1 MSDTRTIYLKNNEGT
16 IYSSDPSNVG
26 SEYLDMSGFDSLN
39 PSENS
44 IFTSATNI
52 SLMYS
57 SYDVKL
63 VLTFMSDYD
72 NGRQARAQWIAKNQ
86 NSINQIS
93 VANTNNQDLI
103 FSKQAKIKT
112 IDFVENPYVNGV
124 QAELT
129 LELAGRWQSSVKR
142 TSATVYPYTGGTKK
156 YSYKYRQ
163 QNPVPQTN
171 AQGQINRLFNTEWSP
186 DFSGWNIGVPNTSG
200 KFTATTPLASDKSW
214 SLSSEKFGGSNVL
227 SKTYGSGISSINSG
241 LIPIGG
247 NAPSTVAIEAYSS
260 SDYNGTVTVSLRLY
274 YYDSNQNYISHAFKD
289 SGKIFSWTRPTF
301 SATSPSNAAY
311 VVVSFVTNGSVG
323 KSNYSQPMLVFS
335 STVGDYVPGVYK
347 DLSTNTYKYGYQ
359 IITDEVK
366 TDGYNGFIIN
376 IPSQTTPVNVT
387 LTAPNGLSATIKT
400 SQTNVPLQISSDMI
414 GYSLDNFDT
423 FTLLN
428 KGFPASKYWDN
439 LLSVYS
445 TIQTILNANTVTVSV
460 ASGTGSSIPFEF
472 YLYKLQDLI

>member
-1 MSDTRTIYLKNNEGT
+1 
-16 IYSSDPSNVG
+16 
-26 SEYLDMSGFDSLN
+26 MSGFDSLN

-44 IFTSATNI
+44 IFTSVTNI

-129 LELAGRWQSSVKR
+129 LELAGRWQSSVQR
-142 TSATVYPYTGGTKK
+142 TSATVYPYNGGTKK
-156 YSYKYRQ
+156 YTYR
-163 QNPVPQTN
+163 
-171 AQGQINRLFNTEWSP
+171 
-186 DFSGWNIGVPNTSG
+186 
-200 KFTATTPLASDKSW
+200 
-214 SLSSEKFGGSNVL
+214 
-227 SKTYGSGISSINSG
+227 
-241 LIPIGG
+241 
-247 NAPSTVAIEAYSS
+247 
-260 SDYNGTVTVSLRLY
+260 YN
-274 YYDSNQNYISHAFKD
+274 
-289 SGKIFSWTRPTF
+289 
-301 SATSPSNAAY
+301 
-311 VVVSFVTNGSVG
+311 
-323 KSNYSQPMLVFS
+323 
-335 STVGDYVPGVYK
+335 
-347 DLSTNTYKYGYQ
+347 YKYGYQ

-387 LTAPNGLSATIKT
+387 LTAPNGLSATLTT

-414 GYSLDNFDT
+414 GYSLDNFDK

-460 ASGTGSSIPFEF
+460 ASGTGTSIPFEF

>member
-1 MSDTRTIYLKNNEGT
+1 MSDTRTIYLKNNDGT

-26 SEYLDMSGFDSLN
+26 YGYLNISDFDSLN

-52 SLMYS
+52 SLIYS

-63 VLTFMSDYD
+63 VLTFISNYD
-72 NGRQARAQWIAKNQ
+72 NGRQARADWISKNQ

-93 VANTNNQDLI
+93 VANTNNPDLI

-156 YSYKYRQ
+156 YSYKY
-163 QNPVPQTN
+163 N
-171 AQGQINRLFNTEWSP
+171 
-186 DFSGWNIGVPNTSG
+186 
-200 KFTATTPLASDKSW
+200 
-214 SLSSEKFGGSNVL
+214 
-227 SKTYGSGISSINSG
+227 
-241 LIPIGG
+241 
-247 NAPSTVAIEAYSS
+247 
-260 SDYNGTVTVSLRLY
+260 
-274 YYDSNQNYISHAFKD
+274 
-289 SGKIFSWTRPTF
+289 
-301 SATSPSNAAY
+301 
-311 VVVSFVTNGSVG
+311 
-323 KSNYSQPMLVFS
+323 
-335 STVGDYVPGVYK
+335 
-347 DLSTNTYKYGYQ
+347 YKYGYQ
-359 IITDEVK
+359 VITDEVI

-387 LTAPNGLSATIKT
+387 LTAPSGLSATIST

-445 TIQTILNANTVTVSV
+445 TIQTILNANKVNVSV
-460 ASGTGSSIPFEF
+460 ASNTGSTIPFEF

>member
-156 YSYKYRQ
+156 YPYQ
-163 QNPVPQTN
+163 
-171 AQGQINRLFNTEWSP
+171 
-186 DFSGWNIGVPNTSG
+186 
-200 KFTATTPLASDKSW
+200 
-214 SLSSEKFGGSNVL
+214 
-227 SKTYGSGISSINSG
+227 YG
-241 LIPIGG
+241 
-247 NAPSTVAIEAYSS
+247 
-260 SDYNGTVTVSLRLY
+260 
-274 YYDSNQNYISHAFKD
+274 
-289 SGKIFSWTRPTF
+289 
-301 SATSPSNAAY
+301 
-311 VVVSFVTNGSVG
+311 
-323 KSNYSQPMLVFS
+323 
-335 STVGDYVPGVYK
+335 
-347 DLSTNTYKYGYQ
+347 
-359 IITDEVK
+359 
-366 TDGYNGFIIN
+366 
-376 IPSQTTPVNVT
+376 
-387 LTAPNGLSATIKT
+387 
-400 SQTNVPLQISSDMI
+400 
-414 GYSLDNFDT
+414 
-423 FTLLN
+423 
-428 KGFPASKYWDN
+428 
-439 LLSVYS
+439 
-445 TIQTILNANTVTVSV
+445 
-460 ASGTGSSIPFEF
+460 
-472 YLYKLQDLI
+472 

>member
-1 MSDTRTIYLKNNEGT
+1 MADTRTIYLKNNEGT
-16 IYSSDPSNVG
+16 IYSSDPTTKG
-26 SEYLDMSGFDSLN
+26 YKYLNMSDFDSLN
-39 PSENS
+39 PSDNS
-44 IFTSATNI
+44 IFTSASNT
-52 SLMYS
+52 SLLYS

-72 NGRQARAQWIAKNQ
+72 NGRQARAEWVAKNQ
-86 NSINQIS
+86 NAINQIS
-93 VANTNNQDLI
+93 VANTNNPDLI

-142 TSATVYPYTGGTKK
+142 TRAIVYPYTGGTKK
-156 YSYKYRQ
+156 YTYKY
-163 QNPVPQTN
+163 N
-171 AQGQINRLFNTEWSP
+171 
-186 DFSGWNIGVPNTSG
+186 
-200 KFTATTPLASDKSW
+200 
-214 SLSSEKFGGSNVL
+214 
-227 SKTYGSGISSINSG
+227 
-241 LIPIGG
+241 
-247 NAPSTVAIEAYSS
+247 
-260 SDYNGTVTVSLRLY
+260 
-274 YYDSNQNYISHAFKD
+274 
-289 SGKIFSWTRPTF
+289 
-301 SATSPSNAAY
+301 
-311 VVVSFVTNGSVG
+311 
-323 KSNYSQPMLVFS
+323 
-335 STVGDYVPGVYK
+335 
-347 DLSTNTYKYGYQ
+347 YKYGYQ

-376 IPSQTTPVNVT
+376 IPPQTTPVNVN

-445 TIQTILNANTVTVSV
+445 TIQTILNFNTVTVSV
-460 ASGTGSSIPFEF
+460 ASGTGSSVPFEF

>member
-26 SEYLDMSGFDSLN
+26 YEYLDMSGFDSLN

-52 SLMYS
+52 SLIYS
-57 SYDVKL
+57 SYDIKI
-63 VLTFMSDYD
+63 VLTFISDYD
-72 NGRQARAQWIAKNQ
+72 NGRKARADWIAKNQ

-93 VANTNNQDLI
+93 AANTNNPDLI

-112 IDFVENPYVNGV
+112 IDFIENPYVNGV

-129 LELAGRWQSSVKR
+129 LELAGRWQSSVQR

-156 YSYKYRQ
+156 YTYKY
-163 QNPVPQTN
+163 
-171 AQGQINRLFNTEWSP
+171 
-186 DFSGWNIGVPNTSG
+186 
-200 KFTATTPLASDKSW
+200 
-214 SLSSEKFGGSNVL
+214 
-227 SKTYGSGISSINSG
+227 
-241 LIPIGG
+241 
-247 NAPSTVAIEAYSS
+247 
-260 SDYNGTVTVSLRLY
+260 
-274 YYDSNQNYISHAFKD
+274 
-289 SGKIFSWTRPTF
+289 
-301 SATSPSNAAY
+301 
-311 VVVSFVTNGSVG
+311 
-323 KSNYSQPMLVFS
+323 
-335 STVGDYVPGVYK
+335 
-347 DLSTNTYKYGYQ
+347 TYKYGYQ

-387 LTAPNGLSATIKT
+387 LTAPSGLSTTIST

-445 TIQTILNANTVTVSV
+445 TIQTILNANTVIVSV
-460 ASGTGSSIPFEF
+460 ASNIGSTIPFEF
-472 YLYKLQDLI
+472 YLYRLQDLI

>member
-16 IYSSDPSNVG
+16 IYSSDPSNLG
-26 SEYLDMSGFDSLN
+26 YEYLNISDFDSLN

-63 VLTFMSDYD
+63 VLTFVSNYD
-72 NGRQARAQWIAKNQ
+72 NGRQARADWIAKNQ

-93 VANTNNQDLI
+93 VANTNNPDLI

-112 IDFVENPYVNGV
+112 IDFIENPYVNGV

-156 YSYKYRQ
+156 YTYHYSTLDRSLLTNRNYLLNSDVSTTSSIESFKSSKTISSFSGEKIVISVQLDYDNITSMSNQKRIGAEFTVVNATTNDTLYLGAWK
-163 QNPVPQTN
+163 NPMVGESFHGRIYQTFDFTSLN
-171 AQGQINRLFNTEWSP
+171 IKGDLSDDLTFGQGIYVQGIIGTNVSVSRPKIEIGNTETDYS
-186 DFSGWNIGVPNTSG
+186 V
-200 KFTATTPLASDKSW
+200 
-214 SLSSEKFGGSNVL
+214 
-227 SKTYGSGISSINSG
+227 
-241 LIPIGG
+241 
-247 NAPSTVAIEAYSS
+247 APE
-260 SDYNGTVTVSLRLY
+260 D
-274 YYDSNQNYISHAFKD
+274 
-289 SGKIFSWTRPTF
+289 
-301 SATSPSNAAY
+301 
-311 VVVSFVTNGSVG
+311 TNP
-323 KSNYSQPMLVFS
+323 KP
-335 STVGDYVPGVYK
+335 
-347 DLSTNTYKYGYQ
+347 TYKYGYQ
-359 IITDEVK
+359 VITDEVI

-387 LTAPNGLSATIKT
+387 ITAPSGLSATIST
-400 SQTNVPLQISSDMI
+400 SQINVPLQISSDMI

-445 TIQTILNANTVTVSV
+445 TIQTILNANKVTVSV
-460 ASGTGSSIPFEF
+460 TSNIGSVIPFDF
-472 YLYKLQDLI
+472 YLYELQDLI

>member
-26 SEYLDMSGFDSLN
+26 YEYLDMSGFDSLN

-44 IFTSATNI
+44 IFTSVTNI

-57 SYDVKL
+57 SYNVKL

-86 NSINQIS
+86 TSIDQIS

-129 LELAGRWQSSVKR
+129 LELAGRWQSSVQR
-142 TSATVYPYTGGTKK
+142 TSATVYPYNGGTKK
-156 YSYKYRQ
+156 Y
-163 QNPVPQTN
+163 
-171 AQGQINRLFNTEWSP
+171 
-186 DFSGWNIGVPNTSG
+186 
-200 KFTATTPLASDKSW
+200 
-214 SLSSEKFGGSNVL
+214 
-227 SKTYGSGISSINSG
+227 TYQ
-241 LIPIGG
+241 
-247 NAPSTVAIEAYSS
+247 
-260 SDYNGTVTVSLRLY
+260 YN
-274 YYDSNQNYISHAFKD
+274 
-289 SGKIFSWTRPTF
+289 
-301 SATSPSNAAY
+301 
-311 VVVSFVTNGSVG
+311 
-323 KSNYSQPMLVFS
+323 
-335 STVGDYVPGVYK
+335 
-347 DLSTNTYKYGYQ
+347 YKYGYQ

-376 IPSQTTPVNVT
+376 IPSQPTPVNVT
-387 LTAPNGLSATIKT
+387 LTDTNGLSATLTT

>member
-112 IDFVENPYVNGV
+112 IDFVENHYVNGV

-129 LELAGRWQSSVKR
+129 LELAGRWQSSVQR

-156 YSYKYRQ
+156 Y
-163 QNPVPQTN
+163 
-171 AQGQINRLFNTEWSP
+171 
-186 DFSGWNIGVPNTSG
+186 
-200 KFTATTPLASDKSW
+200 
-214 SLSSEKFGGSNVL
+214 
-227 SKTYGSGISSINSG
+227 TYQ
-241 LIPIGG
+241 
-247 NAPSTVAIEAYSS
+247 
-260 SDYNGTVTVSLRLY
+260 YN
-274 YYDSNQNYISHAFKD
+274 
-289 SGKIFSWTRPTF
+289 
-301 SATSPSNAAY
+301 
-311 VVVSFVTNGSVG
+311 
-323 KSNYSQPMLVFS
+323 
-335 STVGDYVPGVYK
+335 
-347 DLSTNTYKYGYQ
+347 YKYGYQ

>member
-1 MSDTRTIYLKNNEGT
+1 MSDTRAIYLKNNEGT

-112 IDFVENPYVNGV
+112 IDFVENHYVNGV

-129 LELAGRWQSSVKR
+129 LELAGRWQSSVQR

-156 YSYKYRQ
+156 Y
-163 QNPVPQTN
+163 
-171 AQGQINRLFNTEWSP
+171 
-186 DFSGWNIGVPNTSG
+186 
-200 KFTATTPLASDKSW
+200 
-214 SLSSEKFGGSNVL
+214 
-227 SKTYGSGISSINSG
+227 TYQ
-241 LIPIGG
+241 
-247 NAPSTVAIEAYSS
+247 
-260 SDYNGTVTVSLRLY
+260 YN
-274 YYDSNQNYISHAFKD
+274 
-289 SGKIFSWTRPTF
+289 
-301 SATSPSNAAY
+301 
-311 VVVSFVTNGSVG
+311 
-323 KSNYSQPMLVFS
+323 
-335 STVGDYVPGVYK
+335 
-347 DLSTNTYKYGYQ
+347 YKYGYQ

-460 ASGTGSSIPFEF
+460 ASGTGTSIPFEF

>member
-16 IYSSDPSNVG
+16 IYSSDPSNLG
-26 SEYLDMSGFDSLN
+26 YEYLNISDFDSLN

-63 VLTFMSDYD
+63 VLTFVSNYD
-72 NGRQARAQWIAKNQ
+72 NGRQARANWIAKNQ

-93 VANTNNQDLI
+93 VANTNNPDLI

-156 YSYKYRQ
+156 YSYKY
-163 QNPVPQTN
+163 N
-171 AQGQINRLFNTEWSP
+171 
-186 DFSGWNIGVPNTSG
+186 
-200 KFTATTPLASDKSW
+200 
-214 SLSSEKFGGSNVL
+214 
-227 SKTYGSGISSINSG
+227 
-241 LIPIGG
+241 
-247 NAPSTVAIEAYSS
+247 
-260 SDYNGTVTVSLRLY
+260 
-274 YYDSNQNYISHAFKD
+274 
-289 SGKIFSWTRPTF
+289 
-301 SATSPSNAAY
+301 
-311 VVVSFVTNGSVG
+311 
-323 KSNYSQPMLVFS
+323 
-335 STVGDYVPGVYK
+335 
-347 DLSTNTYKYGYQ
+347 YKYGYQ
-359 IITDEVK
+359 VITDEVI

-387 LTAPNGLSATIKT
+387 ITAPSGLSATIST
-400 SQTNVPLQISSDMI
+400 SQINVPLQISSDMI

-445 TIQTILNANTVTVSV
+445 TIQTILNANKVTVSV
-460 ASGTGSSIPFEF
+460 TSNIGSVIPFDF
-472 YLYKLQDLI
+472 YLYELQDLI

>member
-16 IYSSDPSNVG
+16 IYSSDPSTVG

-44 IFTSATNI
+44 IFTSETNI

-86 NSINQIS
+86 TSINQIS
-93 VANTNNQDLI
+93 VANTKNQDLI

-142 TSATVYPYTGGTKK
+142 TSATVYPYRGGTKK
-156 YSYKYRQ
+156 Y
-163 QNPVPQTN
+163 
-171 AQGQINRLFNTEWSP
+171 
-186 DFSGWNIGVPNTSG
+186 
-200 KFTATTPLASDKSW
+200 
-214 SLSSEKFGGSNVL
+214 
-227 SKTYGSGISSINSG
+227 TYQ
-241 LIPIGG
+241 
-247 NAPSTVAIEAYSS
+247 
-260 SDYNGTVTVSLRLY
+260 YN
-274 YYDSNQNYISHAFKD
+274 
-289 SGKIFSWTRPTF
+289 
-301 SATSPSNAAY
+301 
-311 VVVSFVTNGSVG
+311 
-323 KSNYSQPMLVFS
+323 
-335 STVGDYVPGVYK
+335 
-347 DLSTNTYKYGYQ
+347 YKYGYQ

-387 LTAPNGLSATIKT
+387 LTAPNGLYATLTT

>member
-1 MSDTRTIYLKNNEGT
+1 MSDTRKIYLKNNNGT

-26 SEYLDMSGFDSLN
+26 YEYLNISDFDSLN
-39 PSENS
+39 TSENS
-44 IFTSATNI
+44 IFTSASNT

-63 VLTFMSDYD
+63 VLTFISDYD
-72 NGRQARAQWIAKNQ
+72 NGRQARADWVATNQ
-86 NSINQIS
+86 NSITQIS
-93 VANTNNQDLI
+93 VANTNNPDLI
-103 FSKQAKIKT
+103 FSKQAKVKT
-112 IDFVENPYVNGV
+112 VDFIENPYVNGV

-129 LELAGRWQSSVKR
+129 LELAGRWQSSIER

-156 YSYKYRQ
+156 YTYQYRQ
-163 QNPVPQTN
+163 QNPVPQKN
-171 AQGQINRLFNTEWSP
+171 AQGQINQLFNTEFSP

-200 KFTATTPLASDKSW
+200 KFSQTTPLSSDTSW

-227 SKTYGSGISSINSG
+227 LKTHGSGTSSINSG

-247 NAPSTVAIEAYSS
+247 NVPSIVAIEAYSS
-260 SDYNGTVTVSLRLY
+260 SNYNGTVTASLRLY
-274 YYDSNQNYISHAFKD
+274 YYDSNQNYISYSGQD
-289 SGKIFSWTRPTF
+289 GGKIPAWTRPTF

-323 KSNYSQPMLVFS
+323 TSSYSQPMLVFDT
-335 STVGDYVPGVYK
+335 TVGDYVQGIYK

-359 IITDEVK
+359 VITDEVI
-366 TDGYNGFIIN
+366 TSGYNGFIIN

-387 LTAPNGLSATIKT
+387 LTAPSGLSVTLTT
-400 SQTNVPLQISSDMI
+400 SQVNVPLQISSDMI
-414 GYSLDNFDT
+414 GYSLDNFNN

-445 TIQTILNANTVTVSV
+445 TIQTILNANKVTVSV
-460 ASGTGSSIPFEF
+460 ASSTGSSIPFEF

>member
-112 IDFVENPYVNGV
+112 IDFVENHYVNGV

-129 LELAGRWQSSVKR
+129 LELAGRWQSSVQR

-156 YSYKYRQ
+156 Y
-163 QNPVPQTN
+163 
-171 AQGQINRLFNTEWSP
+171 
-186 DFSGWNIGVPNTSG
+186 
-200 KFTATTPLASDKSW
+200 
-214 SLSSEKFGGSNVL
+214 
-227 SKTYGSGISSINSG
+227 TYQ
-241 LIPIGG
+241 
-247 NAPSTVAIEAYSS
+247 
-260 SDYNGTVTVSLRLY
+260 YN
-274 YYDSNQNYISHAFKD
+274 
-289 SGKIFSWTRPTF
+289 
-301 SATSPSNAAY
+301 
-311 VVVSFVTNGSVG
+311 
-323 KSNYSQPMLVFS
+323 
-335 STVGDYVPGVYK
+335 
-347 DLSTNTYKYGYQ
+347 YKYGYQ

-460 ASGTGSSIPFEF
+460 ASGTGTSIPFEF

>member
-112 IDFVENPYVNGV
+112 IDFVENHYVNGV

-129 LELAGRWQSSVKR
+129 LELAGRWQSSVQR
-142 TSATVYPYTGGTKK
+142 TSATVYPYNGGTKK
-156 YSYKYRQ
+156 Y
-163 QNPVPQTN
+163 
-171 AQGQINRLFNTEWSP
+171 
-186 DFSGWNIGVPNTSG
+186 
-200 KFTATTPLASDKSW
+200 
-214 SLSSEKFGGSNVL
+214 
-227 SKTYGSGISSINSG
+227 TYQ
-241 LIPIGG
+241 
-247 NAPSTVAIEAYSS
+247 
-260 SDYNGTVTVSLRLY
+260 YN
-274 YYDSNQNYISHAFKD
+274 
-289 SGKIFSWTRPTF
+289 
-301 SATSPSNAAY
+301 
-311 VVVSFVTNGSVG
+311 
-323 KSNYSQPMLVFS
+323 
-335 STVGDYVPGVYK
+335 
-347 DLSTNTYKYGYQ
+347 YKYGYQ

-414 GYSLDNFDT
+414 GYSLDNFDR

>member
-1 MSDTRTIYLKNNEGT
+1 MSDTRTIYLKNNEGAV
-16 IYSSDPSNVG
+16 YSSDPSTNG
-26 SEYLDMSGFDSLN
+26 YEYLNMSDFDSLN
-39 PSENS
+39 PSDNS
-44 IFTSATNI
+44 IFTSASNT
-52 SLMYS
+52 SLLYS

-72 NGRQARAQWIAKNQ
+72 NGRQARAEWVAQNQ

-93 VANTNNQDLI
+93 VANTNNPNLI

-142 TSATVYPYTGGTKK
+142 TRATVYPYTGGTKK
-156 YSYKYRQ
+156 YAYHYSTLNRDLLVGRNLLLDSKT
-163 QNPVPQTN
+163 QT
-171 AQGQINRLFNTEWSP
+171 R
-186 DFSGWNIGVPNTSG
+186 SGAWYSPNTSWTEESG
-200 KFTATTPLASDKSW
+200 DYLGSHINRVSSGWSNTRYNFKDLVDRGVINTTDDFTYSIYFRVVGEDPAGMSYTYINFLSSATTKNFTTPIQLTSLEEGQWTRIVVPIKFITDKYD
-214 SLSSEKFGGSNVL
+214 SSS
-227 SKTYGSGISSINSG
+227 
-241 LIPIGG
+241 
-247 NAPSTVAIEAYSS
+247 AYSQALRIEVS
-260 SDYNGTVTVSLRLY
+260 TGPKVNGAYYEFAAPMLERGTTVT
-274 YYDSNQNYISHAFKD
+274 
-289 SGKIFSWTRPTF
+289 P
-301 SATSPSNAAY
+301 
-311 VVVSFVTNGSVG
+311 
-323 KSNYSQPMLVFS
+323 
-335 STVGDYVPGVYK
+335 YK
-347 DLSTNTYKYGYQ
+347 QAPEDTDQKPTYKYGYQ

-445 TIQTILNANTVTVSV
+445 TIQTILNFNTVTVSV
-460 ASGTGSSIPFEF
+460 TSGTGTSIPFEF

>member
-16 IYSSDPSNVG
+16 IYSSDPSDAG

-156 YSYKYRQ
+156 Y
-163 QNPVPQTN
+163 
-171 AQGQINRLFNTEWSP
+171 
-186 DFSGWNIGVPNTSG
+186 
-200 KFTATTPLASDKSW
+200 
-214 SLSSEKFGGSNVL
+214 
-227 SKTYGSGISSINSG
+227 TYQ
-241 LIPIGG
+241 
-247 NAPSTVAIEAYSS
+247 
-260 SDYNGTVTVSLRLY
+260 YN
-274 YYDSNQNYISHAFKD
+274 
-289 SGKIFSWTRPTF
+289 
-301 SATSPSNAAY
+301 
-311 VVVSFVTNGSVG
+311 
-323 KSNYSQPMLVFS
+323 
-335 STVGDYVPGVYK
+335 
-347 DLSTNTYKYGYQ
+347 YKYGYQ

-387 LTAPNGLSATIKT
+387 LTAPNGLSATLTT

>member
-1 MSDTRTIYLKNNEGT
+1 MSDTRTIYLKNNERT

-26 SEYLDMSGFDSLN
+26 YEYLDMSGFDSLN

-44 IFTSATNI
+44 IFTSVTNI

-63 VLTFMSDYD
+63 VLTFVSDYD
-72 NGRQARAQWIAKNQ
+72 NGRQARAEWIAKNQ

-93 VANTNNQDLI
+93 VANTNNPNLI

-156 YSYKYRQ
+156 YNYKY
-163 QNPVPQTN
+163 N
-171 AQGQINRLFNTEWSP
+171 
-186 DFSGWNIGVPNTSG
+186 
-200 KFTATTPLASDKSW
+200 
-214 SLSSEKFGGSNVL
+214 
-227 SKTYGSGISSINSG
+227 
-241 LIPIGG
+241 
-247 NAPSTVAIEAYSS
+247 
-260 SDYNGTVTVSLRLY
+260 
-274 YYDSNQNYISHAFKD
+274 
-289 SGKIFSWTRPTF
+289 
-301 SATSPSNAAY
+301 
-311 VVVSFVTNGSVG
+311 
-323 KSNYSQPMLVFS
+323 
-335 STVGDYVPGVYK
+335 
-347 DLSTNTYKYGYQ
+347 YKYGYQ
-359 IITDEVK
+359 VITDEVV
-366 TDGYNGFIIN
+366 TSGYNGFIIN

-387 LTAPNGLSATIKT
+387 LTAPSGLSVTLTT
-400 SQTNVPLQISSDMI
+400 SQVNVPLQISSDMI
-414 GYSLDNFDT
+414 GYSLDNFDN

-445 TIQTILNANTVTVSV
+445 TIQTILNANKVTVSV
-460 ASGTGSSIPFEF
+460 ASSNGNSIPFEF

>member
-1 MSDTRTIYLKNNEGT
+1 MPDTRTIYLKNNEGT
-16 IYSSDPSNVG
+16 IYSSDPATKG
-26 SEYLDMSGFDSLN
+26 YAYLNMSDFDSLN
-39 PSENS
+39 PSDNS
-44 IFTSATNI
+44 IFTLTGNT
-52 SLMYS
+52 SLLYS

-72 NGRQARAQWIAKNQ
+72 NGRQSRAEWVSKNQ
-86 NSINQIS
+86 NAINQIS
-93 VANTNNQDLI
+93 VANTNNPDLI

-142 TSATVYPYTGGTKK
+142 TRAIVYPYTGGNKK
-156 YSYKYRQ
+156 YNYKY
-163 QNPVPQTN
+163 N
-171 AQGQINRLFNTEWSP
+171 
-186 DFSGWNIGVPNTSG
+186 
-200 KFTATTPLASDKSW
+200 
-214 SLSSEKFGGSNVL
+214 
-227 SKTYGSGISSINSG
+227 
-241 LIPIGG
+241 
-247 NAPSTVAIEAYSS
+247 
-260 SDYNGTVTVSLRLY
+260 
-274 YYDSNQNYISHAFKD
+274 
-289 SGKIFSWTRPTF
+289 
-301 SATSPSNAAY
+301 
-311 VVVSFVTNGSVG
+311 
-323 KSNYSQPMLVFS
+323 
-335 STVGDYVPGVYK
+335 
-347 DLSTNTYKYGYQ
+347 YKYGYQ

-445 TIQTILNANTVTVSV
+445 TIQTILSNNTITVSV
-460 ASGTGSSIPFEF
+460 TSGTGTSIPFEF

>member
-1 MSDTRTIYLKNNEGT
+1 MSDTRTIYLKNNDGT
-16 IYSSDPSNVG
+16 IYSSDPSNTG
-26 SEYLDMSGFDSLN
+26 YGYLNISDFDSLN

-63 VLTFMSDYD
+63 VLTFVSDYD
-72 NGRQARAQWIAKNQ
+72 NGRQARADWIAKNQ

-93 VANTNNQDLI
+93 VANTNNPDLI

-112 IDFVENPYVNGV
+112 IDFIENPYVNGV

-142 TSATVYPYTGGTKK
+142 TRAIVYPYTGGTKK
-156 YSYKYRQ
+156 YTYRYFDP
-163 QNPVPQTN
+163 N
-171 AQGQINRLFNTEWSP
+171 NTLMPSGGTTGNQPYADMAVADLTYIEDIIYSP
-186 DFSGWNIGVPNTSG
+186 
-200 KFTATTPLASDKSW
+200 
-214 SLSSEKFGGSNVL
+214 
-227 SKTYGSGISSINSG
+227 
-241 LIPIGG
+241 
-247 NAPSTVAIEAYSS
+247 
-260 SDYNGTVTVSLRLY
+260 
-274 YYDSNQNYISHAFKD
+274 
-289 SGKIFSWTRPTF
+289 
-301 SATSPSNAAY
+301 
-311 VVVSFVTNGSVG
+311 
-323 KSNYSQPMLVFS
+323 
-335 STVGDYVPGVYK
+335 
-347 DLSTNTYKYGYQ
+347 TYKYGYQ

-366 TDGYNGFIIN
+366 TAGYNGFIIN
-376 IPSQTTPVNVT
+376 IPAQTTPVNVT
-387 LTAPNGLSATIKT
+387 LTSPNGLSATIKT

-445 TIQTILNANTVTVSV
+445 TIQTILDFNIVTVSV
-460 ASGTGSSIPFEF
+460 TSGTGTSIPFEF

>member
-1 MSDTRTIYLKNNEGT
+1 MSDTRTIYLKNNDGT

-26 SEYLDMSGFDSLN
+26 YEYLDMSGFDSLN

-44 IFTSATNI
+44 IFTSVTNI

-57 SYDVKL
+57 SYNVKL

-93 VANTNNQDLI
+93 VANTNNPDLI

-129 LELAGRWQSSVKR
+129 LELAGRWQSSVQR
-142 TSATVYPYTGGTKK
+142 TSATVYPYNGGTKK
-156 YSYKYRQ
+156 Y
-163 QNPVPQTN
+163 
-171 AQGQINRLFNTEWSP
+171 
-186 DFSGWNIGVPNTSG
+186 
-200 KFTATTPLASDKSW
+200 
-214 SLSSEKFGGSNVL
+214 
-227 SKTYGSGISSINSG
+227 TYQ
-241 LIPIGG
+241 
-247 NAPSTVAIEAYSS
+247 
-260 SDYNGTVTVSLRLY
+260 YN
-274 YYDSNQNYISHAFKD
+274 
-289 SGKIFSWTRPTF
+289 
-301 SATSPSNAAY
+301 
-311 VVVSFVTNGSVG
+311 
-323 KSNYSQPMLVFS
+323 
-335 STVGDYVPGVYK
+335 
-347 DLSTNTYKYGYQ
+347 YKYGYQ

-387 LTAPNGLSATIKT
+387 LTAPNGLSATLTT

-445 TIQTILNANTVTVSV
+445 TIHTILNANTITVSV

>member
-26 SEYLDMSGFDSLN
+26 YEYLDMSGFDSLN

-93 VANTNNQDLI
+93 VANTNDPDLI

-112 IDFVENPYVNGV
+112 IDFIENPYVNGV

-129 LELAGRWQSSVKR
+129 LELAGRWQSSIKR
-142 TSATVYPYTGGTKK
+142 TSATVYPYNGGTKK
-156 YSYKYRQ
+156 YAYKYYQRGNLDNQ
-163 QNPVPQTN
+163 PYVDR
-171 AQGQINRLFNTEWSP
+171 AIV
-186 DFSGWNIGVPNTSG
+186 DV
-200 KFTATTPLASDKSW
+200 
-214 SLSSEKFGGSNVL
+214 
-227 SKTYGSGISSINSG
+227 TY
-241 LIPIGG
+241 L
-247 NAPSTVAIEAYSS
+247 
-260 SDYNGTVTVSLRLY
+260 
-274 YYDSNQNYISHAFKD
+274 
-289 SGKIFSWTRPTF
+289 
-301 SATSPSNAAY
+301 
-311 VVVSFVTNGSVG
+311 
-323 KSNYSQPMLVFS
+323 
-335 STVGDYVPGVYK
+335 GDI
-347 DLSTNTYKYGYQ
+347 NTYKYGYQ

-376 IPSQTTPVNVT
+376 IPPQTTPVNVT
-387 LTAPNGLSATIKT
+387 LTAPNGLSVTLTT

-414 GYSLDNFDT
+414 GYSLDNLDT

-460 ASGTGSSIPFEF
+460 ASGTGTSIPFEF

>member
-112 IDFVENPYVNGV
+112 IDFVENHYVNGV

-129 LELAGRWQSSVKR
+129 LELAGRWQSSVQR

-156 YSYKYRQ
+156 Y
-163 QNPVPQTN
+163 
-171 AQGQINRLFNTEWSP
+171 
-186 DFSGWNIGVPNTSG
+186 
-200 KFTATTPLASDKSW
+200 
-214 SLSSEKFGGSNVL
+214 
-227 SKTYGSGISSINSG
+227 TYQ
-241 LIPIGG
+241 
-247 NAPSTVAIEAYSS
+247 
-260 SDYNGTVTVSLRLY
+260 YN
-274 YYDSNQNYISHAFKD
+274 
-289 SGKIFSWTRPTF
+289 
-301 SATSPSNAAY
+301 
-311 VVVSFVTNGSVG
+311 
-323 KSNYSQPMLVFS
+323 
-335 STVGDYVPGVYK
+335 
-347 DLSTNTYKYGYQ
+347 YKYGYQ

-387 LTAPNGLSATIKT
+387 LTAPNGLSATLTT

-460 ASGTGSSIPFEF
+460 ASGTGTSIPFEF

>member
-129 LELAGRWQSSVKR
+129 LELAGRWQSSVQR
-142 TSATVYPYTGGTKK
+142 TSATVYPYRGGTKK
-156 YSYKYRQ
+156 Y
-163 QNPVPQTN
+163 
-171 AQGQINRLFNTEWSP
+171 
-186 DFSGWNIGVPNTSG
+186 
-200 KFTATTPLASDKSW
+200 
-214 SLSSEKFGGSNVL
+214 
-227 SKTYGSGISSINSG
+227 TYQ
-241 LIPIGG
+241 
-247 NAPSTVAIEAYSS
+247 
-260 SDYNGTVTVSLRLY
+260 YN
-274 YYDSNQNYISHAFKD
+274 
-289 SGKIFSWTRPTF
+289 
-301 SATSPSNAAY
+301 
-311 VVVSFVTNGSVG
+311 
-323 KSNYSQPMLVFS
+323 
-335 STVGDYVPGVYK
+335 
-347 DLSTNTYKYGYQ
+347 YKYGYQ

-387 LTAPNGLSATIKT
+387 LTAPNGLSATLTT

>member
-16 IYSSDPSNVG
+16 IYSSDPSTVG

-44 IFTSATNI
+44 IFTSVTNI

-93 VANTNNQDLI
+93 VANTNNPDLI

-129 LELAGRWQSSVKR
+129 LELAGRWQSSVQR
-142 TSATVYPYTGGTKK
+142 TSATVYPYNGGTKK
-156 YSYKYRQ
+156 Y
-163 QNPVPQTN
+163 
-171 AQGQINRLFNTEWSP
+171 
-186 DFSGWNIGVPNTSG
+186 
-200 KFTATTPLASDKSW
+200 
-214 SLSSEKFGGSNVL
+214 
-227 SKTYGSGISSINSG
+227 TYQ
-241 LIPIGG
+241 
-247 NAPSTVAIEAYSS
+247 
-260 SDYNGTVTVSLRLY
+260 YN
-274 YYDSNQNYISHAFKD
+274 
-289 SGKIFSWTRPTF
+289 
-301 SATSPSNAAY
+301 
-311 VVVSFVTNGSVG
+311 
-323 KSNYSQPMLVFS
+323 
-335 STVGDYVPGVYK
+335 
-347 DLSTNTYKYGYQ
+347 YKYGYQ

-387 LTAPNGLSATIKT
+387 LTAPNGLSATLTT

-445 TIQTILNANTVTVSV
+445 TIQTILNANTITVSV

>member
-16 IYSSDPSNVG
+16 IYSSDPSTKG
-26 SEYLDMSGFDSLN
+26 YEYLNMSDFDSLN

-44 IFTSATNI
+44 IFTSASNT

-57 SYDVKL
+57 AYDIKL

-72 NGRQARAQWIAKNQ
+72 NGRQARAEWIAKNQ
-86 NSINQIS
+86 NAINQIS
-93 VANTNNQDLI
+93 VANTNNQNLI

-142 TSATVYPYTGGTKK
+142 TRAIVYPYTVGTKK
-156 YSYKYRQ
+156 YTYKY
-163 QNPVPQTN
+163 N
-171 AQGQINRLFNTEWSP
+171 
-186 DFSGWNIGVPNTSG
+186 
-200 KFTATTPLASDKSW
+200 
-214 SLSSEKFGGSNVL
+214 
-227 SKTYGSGISSINSG
+227 
-241 LIPIGG
+241 
-247 NAPSTVAIEAYSS
+247 
-260 SDYNGTVTVSLRLY
+260 
-274 YYDSNQNYISHAFKD
+274 
-289 SGKIFSWTRPTF
+289 
-301 SATSPSNAAY
+301 
-311 VVVSFVTNGSVG
+311 
-323 KSNYSQPMLVFS
+323 
-335 STVGDYVPGVYK
+335 
-347 DLSTNTYKYGYQ
+347 YKYGYQ

-445 TIQTILNANTVTVSV
+445 TIQTILNFNTVTVSV
-460 ASGTGSSIPFEF
+460 TSGTGTSIPFEF

>member
-16 IYSSDPSNVG
+16 IYSSDPSTVG

-44 IFTSATNI
+44 IFTSVTNI

-86 NSINQIS
+86 TSINQIS
-93 VANTNNQDLI
+93 VANTKNQDLI

-142 TSATVYPYTGGTKK
+142 TSATVYPYRGGTKK
-156 YSYKYRQ
+156 Y
-163 QNPVPQTN
+163 
-171 AQGQINRLFNTEWSP
+171 
-186 DFSGWNIGVPNTSG
+186 
-200 KFTATTPLASDKSW
+200 
-214 SLSSEKFGGSNVL
+214 
-227 SKTYGSGISSINSG
+227 TYQ
-241 LIPIGG
+241 
-247 NAPSTVAIEAYSS
+247 
-260 SDYNGTVTVSLRLY
+260 YN
-274 YYDSNQNYISHAFKD
+274 
-289 SGKIFSWTRPTF
+289 
-301 SATSPSNAAY
+301 
-311 VVVSFVTNGSVG
+311 
-323 KSNYSQPMLVFS
+323 
-335 STVGDYVPGVYK
+335 
-347 DLSTNTYKYGYQ
+347 YKYGYQ

-387 LTAPNGLSATIKT
+387 LTAPNGLYATLTT

-460 ASGTGSSIPFEF
+460 ASGTGSSVPFEF

>member
-16 IYSSDPSNVG
+16 IYTSDPSTTG
-26 SEYLDMSGFDSLN
+26 YEYLNMSDFDSLN

-44 IFTSATNI
+44 IFTSAGNT

-57 SYDVKL
+57 SYEVKI

-72 NGRQARAQWIAKNQ
+72 NGRQSRAEWVAKNQ
-86 NSINQIS
+86 NSITQIS
-93 VANTNNQDLI
+93 VANTNNPDVI
-103 FSKQAKIKT
+103 FSKQAKMKT

-142 TSATVYPYTGGTKK
+142 TRAIVYPYTGGTKK
-156 YSYKYRQ
+156 YSYRYSTLDRSLLANRNLVLNSATPHVGTGTNIYDDKPANFLYPLA
-163 QNPVPQTN
+163 NGATTGSLYNSLDMNIPLVISFDWSITGSTISGSFLPQ
-171 AQGQINRLFNTEWSP
+171 
-186 DFSGWNIGVPNTSG
+186 WNGAPWFLGMYPAPAVNVSSTNTSG
-200 KFTATTPLASDKSW
+200 HYVGY
-214 SLSSEKFGGSNVL
+214 GGV
-227 SKTYGSGISSINSG
+227 
-241 LIPIGG
+241 
-247 NAPSTVAIEAYSS
+247 SS
-260 SDYNGTVTVSLRLY
+260 SWQGTSANALGIRTDNLQGTLTIKNMKLEQGGFPS
-274 YYDSNQNYISHAFKD
+274 
-289 SGKIFSWTRPTF
+289 SWTP
-301 SATSPSNAAY
+301 APED
-311 VVVSFVTNGSVG
+311 TNP
-323 KSNYSQPMLVFS
+323 KP
-335 STVGDYVPGVYK
+335 
-347 DLSTNTYKYGYQ
+347 TYKYGYQ

-376 IPSQTTPVNVT
+376 IPTQTTPVNVT
-387 LTAPNGLSATIKT
+387 LTAPNGTSATIKT

-445 TIQTILNANTVTVSV
+445 DIQTILNFNTVTVSV
-460 ASGTGSSIPFEF
+460 TSGTGTSIPFEF

>member
-112 IDFVENPYVNGV
+112 IDFVENHYVNGV

-129 LELAGRWQSSVKR
+129 LELAGRWQSSVQR
-142 TSATVYPYTGGTKK
+142 TSATVYPYNGGTKK
-156 YSYKYRQ
+156 Y
-163 QNPVPQTN
+163 
-171 AQGQINRLFNTEWSP
+171 
-186 DFSGWNIGVPNTSG
+186 
-200 KFTATTPLASDKSW
+200 
-214 SLSSEKFGGSNVL
+214 
-227 SKTYGSGISSINSG
+227 TYQ
-241 LIPIGG
+241 
-247 NAPSTVAIEAYSS
+247 
-260 SDYNGTVTVSLRLY
+260 YN
-274 YYDSNQNYISHAFKD
+274 
-289 SGKIFSWTRPTF
+289 
-301 SATSPSNAAY
+301 
-311 VVVSFVTNGSVG
+311 
-323 KSNYSQPMLVFS
+323 
-335 STVGDYVPGVYK
+335 
-347 DLSTNTYKYGYQ
+347 YKYGYQ

>member
-16 IYSSDPSNVG
+16 IYSSDPSTVG

-44 IFTSATNI
+44 IFTSVTNI

-93 VANTNNQDLI
+93 VANTNNPDLI

-129 LELAGRWQSSVKR
+129 LELAGRWQSSVQR
-142 TSATVYPYTGGTKK
+142 TSATVYPYNGGTKK
-156 YSYKYRQ
+156 Y
-163 QNPVPQTN
+163 
-171 AQGQINRLFNTEWSP
+171 
-186 DFSGWNIGVPNTSG
+186 
-200 KFTATTPLASDKSW
+200 
-214 SLSSEKFGGSNVL
+214 
-227 SKTYGSGISSINSG
+227 TYQ
-241 LIPIGG
+241 
-247 NAPSTVAIEAYSS
+247 
-260 SDYNGTVTVSLRLY
+260 YN
-274 YYDSNQNYISHAFKD
+274 
-289 SGKIFSWTRPTF
+289 
-301 SATSPSNAAY
+301 
-311 VVVSFVTNGSVG
+311 
-323 KSNYSQPMLVFS
+323 
-335 STVGDYVPGVYK
+335 
-347 DLSTNTYKYGYQ
+347 YKYGHQ

-387 LTAPNGLSATIKT
+387 LTAPNGLSATLTT

-445 TIQTILNANTVTVSV
+445 TIQTILNANTITVSV

>member
-44 IFTSATNI
+44 IFTSVTNI

-93 VANTNNQDLI
+93 VANTNNPDLI

-112 IDFVENPYVNGV
+112 IDFVENHYVNGV

-129 LELAGRWQSSVKR
+129 LELAGRWQSSVQR
-142 TSATVYPYTGGTKK
+142 TSATVYPYNGGTKK
-156 YSYKYRQ
+156 Y
-163 QNPVPQTN
+163 
-171 AQGQINRLFNTEWSP
+171 
-186 DFSGWNIGVPNTSG
+186 
-200 KFTATTPLASDKSW
+200 
-214 SLSSEKFGGSNVL
+214 
-227 SKTYGSGISSINSG
+227 TYQ
-241 LIPIGG
+241 
-247 NAPSTVAIEAYSS
+247 
-260 SDYNGTVTVSLRLY
+260 YN
-274 YYDSNQNYISHAFKD
+274 
-289 SGKIFSWTRPTF
+289 
-301 SATSPSNAAY
+301 
-311 VVVSFVTNGSVG
+311 
-323 KSNYSQPMLVFS
+323 
-335 STVGDYVPGVYK
+335 
-347 DLSTNTYKYGYQ
+347 YKYGYQ

-376 IPSQTTPVNVT
+376 IPSQPTPVNVT
-387 LTAPNGLSATIKT
+387 LTAPNGLYATLTT